1 MREASARLTSLAG
14 ESSNK
19 DGTKK
24 GRILAK
30 VGVSQFFIGMS
41 TSQAGGWVSSP
52 SKSTHQFGLEIWRS
66 PAPPLELAFIN
77 DRLVA
82 VSTDFSGFSTV
93 TGLSMGA
100 RIDSSTLR
108 RSFETFTLVDG
119 LALTPGLDILLD
131 TQGKARQFVVR
142 PEL

>member
-1 MREASARLTSLAG
+1 MAG
-14 ESSNK
+14 ETQ
-19 DGTKK
+19 DEEGTQK

-30 VGVSQFFIGMS
+30 IGVSQFFIGMS
-41 TSQAGGWVSSP
+41 TQQA
-52 SKSTHQFGLEIWRS
+52 SKWINTPQRRSVAPGVENWIST
-66 PAPPLELAFIN
+66 APPMELVFVH

-82 VSTDFSGFSTV
+82 VATDFTGFSTE

-100 RIDSSTLR
+100 RIDRATLS
-108 RSFETFTLVDG
+108 RSFDRFFLVDG

-131 TQGKARQFVVR
+131 RQGKARQFVVR